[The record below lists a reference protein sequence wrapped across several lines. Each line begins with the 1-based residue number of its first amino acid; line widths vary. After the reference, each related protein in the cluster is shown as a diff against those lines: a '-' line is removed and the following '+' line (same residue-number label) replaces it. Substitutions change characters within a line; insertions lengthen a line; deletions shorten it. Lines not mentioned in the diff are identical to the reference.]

1 MSFVNCVKSGF
12 EKTLG
17 DGTAQNPLYPGYM
30 YYDYGYFA
38 HIYSKIE
45 IGIGSPVWITGIK
58 FQMVGD
64 ALDTKTSVNQ
74 TLKLGQVNVEVF
86 DTNIKNSMIQ
96 QPFAGFDVSNL
107 STVKSNFIWSI
118 PEDYNDWMEISFDTP
133 FQYNP
138 ASNLLLMWENRD
150 GSYLNSQTTPAAK
163 CTANGQFR
171 SYYDYQDNNMPPL
184 EDYGTR
190 DNTGR
195 PNIQLI
201 IKV

>member
-1 MSFVNCVKSGF
+1 M
-12 EKTLG
+12 
-17 DGTAQNPLYPGYM
+17 
-30 YYDYGYFA
+30 
-38 HIYSKIE
+38 
-45 IGIGSPVWITGIK
+45 
-58 FQMVGD
+58 
-64 ALDTKTSVNQ
+64 
-74 TLKLGQVNVEVF
+74 
-86 DTNIKNSMIQ
+86 
-96 QPFAGFDVSNL
+96 
-107 STVKSNFIWSI
+107 KSNFIWSI

-150 GSYLNSQTTPAAK
+150 GSYFSGQNTPSAI
-163 CTANGQFR
+163 CTANGNFR